1 MHGQNVKFPIAFA
14 QPRTQ
19 ARERKLRT
27 AHGGLDARLESCE
40 RKLRTFE
47 EHWKRQIQDPRNI
60 EHLSLFPGLFKN
72 LNSLKSQ

>member
-27 AHGGLDARLESCE
+27 
-40 RKLRTFE
+40 FE

-60 EHLSLFPGLFKN
+60 EHFFQVWIMEGNSGSGVVYMGPGP
-72 LNSLKSQ
+72 

>member
-27 AHGGLDARLESCE
+27 AHGVWVRGWL
-40 RKLRTFE
+40 LRTFE

-60 EHLSLFPGLFKN
+60 EHFFQVCLRT
-72 LNSLKSQ
+72 